1 MGHKFAEIAF
11 TDSVRQVQQ
20 QLGSRAGY
28 ASMDGGA
35 DYNHLLSERE
45 AGFIGARDSFYMA
58 SVSETG
64 WPYVQHRGGPVGFL
78 KVLGPNKLGYADY
91 RGNKQ
96 LISVG
101 NVSNDDRCSLIL
113 MDYPNRRRLK
123 ILGHMR
129 VVDANSVSPQVLE
142 QVETPGYRARVER
155 IVLIDVSAF
164 DWNCPQH
171 IKQRYTEQEFAEM
184 NSLAAV
190 NQGP

>member
-1 MGHKFAEIAF
+1 MTHRFADIAF
-11 TDSVRQVQQ
+11 TDSVKAAQERY
-20 QLGSRAGY
+20 GSRAQ
-28 ASMDGGA
+28 
-35 DYNHLLSERE
+35 NEHLQSDFGPNDQLSQRE
-45 AGFIGARDSFYMA
+45 ASFIAERDTFYLA
-58 SVSETG
+58 TVSESG

-78 KVLGPNKLGYADY
+78 KVLGPNKLAYADF

-123 ILGHMR
+123 ILGHMQ
-129 VVDANSVSPQVLE
+129 VVDASSVSPDVLE
-142 QVETPGYRARVER
+142 QVETPGYRARIER
-155 IVLIDVSAF
+155 VVLIDVAAF

-184 NSLAAV
+184 NSLATATK
-190 NQGP
+190 